1 MKRVPSVRAA
11 PGRPVESAAPA
22 PSGVAARPGVRRRRR
37 SLLALLRR
45 DRVMLLLIL
54 PGLVYFLLF
63 HYVPLLGYVV
73 AFEDYVPFIGFVD
86 SPVVGLDNFQHML
99 SDSQFWQA
107 LVNTL
112 EITLL
117 QLVFYFPA
125 PIALALLLSSVISS
139 GARRFIQSIVYL
151 PHFISWVVIVALF
164 QQMLGGAGVM
174 NHLLRQLGQHPIDIM
189 TTPALFK
196 PLVTAQVIW
205 KDTGWGTIIYLAA
218 LLNIDA
224 SLYEAS
230 AVDGAGRWSRLWH
243 VTLPGIMPIT
253 ILLLILRL
261 GEALTVNFQQI
272 ILQRDAVGAAAGEV
286 LDTFVYYHGIIGGDW
301 GVSAAVGLVK
311 GIVAAALVISA
322 NRIAHAFGQEGL
334 YQ

>member
-1 MKRVPSVRAA
+1 MKERLPSVRAA
-11 PGRPVESAAPA
+11 PTTPFEPTTV
-22 PSGVAARPGVRRRRR
+22 PSGERAARGVRRRRR
-37 SLLALLRR
+37 SPLSLLRR
-45 DRVMLLLIL
+45 DAVMLALIL

-86 SPVVGLDNFQHML
+86 SPFVGLDNFQSML
-99 SDSQFWQA
+99 GNPQFWQA
-107 LVNTL
+107 LVNTVG
-112 EITLL
+112 ITIL

-125 PIALALLLSSVISS
+125 PIALALLLSSIITP
-139 GARRFIQSIVYL
+139 GIRRVVQSIVYL
-151 PHFISWVVIVALF
+151 PHFISWVIIVALF
-164 QQMLGGAGVM
+164 QQMLGGAGVL
-174 NHLLRQLGQHPIDIM
+174 NHVLRELGQQPVDVM
-189 TTPALFK
+189 TNPALFK

-224 SLYEAS
+224 SLYEAA
-230 AVDGAGRWSRLWH
+230 AVDGAGRWRRLWH
-243 VTLPGIMPIT
+243 ITLPGIVPIT

-272 ILQRDAVGAAAGEV
+272 VLQRDAVGASAAEV
-286 LDTFVYYHGIIGGDW
+286 LDTFVYFHGIIGGDW
-301 GVSAAVGLVK
+301 GVSAAAGLVK
-311 GIVAAALVISA
+311 GVVAALLVISA

>member
-1 MKRVPSVRAA
+1 MKRLPSVRAA
-11 PGRPVESAAPA
+11 PAVSLGRGAVEGELPAA
-22 PSGVAARPGVRRRRR
+22 GRVRRRR
-37 SLLALLRR
+37 SLLGLVRR
-45 DRVMLLLIL
+45 DWVMLLLIL
-54 PGLVYFLLF
+54 PGLLYFVLF

-73 AFEDYVPFIGFVD
+73 AFEDYVPFIGFID
-86 SPVVGLDNFQHML
+86 SPFVGLDNFQSML
-99 SDSQFWQA
+99 GNSQFWQS

-117 QLVFYFPA
+117 QLAFYFPA

-139 GARRFIQSIVYL
+139 GVRRFVQSVVYL

-164 QQMLGGAGVM
+164 QQVLGGAGTLS
-174 NHLLRQLGQHPIDIM
+174 HLLRQLGQQPIDVM
-189 TTPALFK
+189 TNPALFK

-205 KDTGWGTIIYLAA
+205 KDAGWGTIIYLAA
-218 LLNIDA
+218 LLNIDT
-224 SLYEAS
+224 SLYEAA
-230 AVDGAGRWSRLWH
+230 AVDGAGRWRRLWH

-261 GEALTVNFQQI
+261 GDALTVNFQQI
-272 ILQRDAVGAAAGEV
+272 LLQRDYVGQAAGEV

-311 GIVAAALVISA
+311 GIVAALLVISA

>member
-1 MKRVPSVRAA
+1 MKRLPSVRAA
-11 PGRPVESAAPA
+11 PAVSLGVEAVGAGLPAAAGRA
-22 PSGVAARPGVRRRRR
+22 RRRRT
-37 SLLALLRR
+37 LLGLVRR

-54 PGLVYFLLF
+54 PGLAYFVLF

-73 AFEDYVPFIGFVD
+73 AFEDYVPFIGFID
-86 SPVVGLDNFQHML
+86 SPFVGLDNFQSML
-99 SDSQFWQA
+99 GNSQFWQS

-125 PIALALLLSSVISS
+125 PIALALLLNSVISS
-139 GARRFIQSIVYL
+139 GVRRFVQSVVYL

-164 QQMLGGAGVM
+164 QQMLGGAGTLS
-174 NHLLRQLGQHPIDIM
+174 HLLRELGQQPIDVM
-189 TTPALFK
+189 TNPALFK

-205 KDTGWGTIIYLAA
+205 KDAGWGTIIYLAA

-230 AVDGAGRWSRLWH
+230 AVDGAGRWRRLWH

-253 ILLLILRL
+253 VLLLILRL
-261 GEALTVNFQQI
+261 GDALTVNFQQI
-272 ILQRDAVGAAAGEV
+272 LLQRDYVGQAAGEV

-311 GIVAAALVISA
+311 GIVAALLVISA